1 MEVSVSTVVAF
12 FAALCIVFLLGK
24 ILGKPARWIGRLLL
38 NGIIGGVVL
47 YLVNLFGGLIGL
59 HAAFEPFYGLDRRH
73 PGYSRGCPGVGA
85 TLAVNI
91 MKTFLQLPIRC
102 GIVCGNNEGE

>member
-24 ILGKPARWIGRLLL
+24 ILGKPARWIGRMLL

-59 HAAFEPFYGLDRRH
+59 HAALNPFTALIAGTL
-73 PGYSRGCPGVGA
+73 GIPGVA
-85 TLAVNI
+85 LVLVLPLLLTL
-91 MKTFLQLPIRC
+91 
-102 GIVCGNNEGE
+102 

>member
-12 FAALCIVFLLGK
+12 FAALCIIFLLGK

-47 YLVNLFGGLIGL
+47 FGL
-59 HAAFEPFYGLDRRH
+59 HAALNPFTALIAGTL
-73 PGYSRGCPGVGA
+73 GIPGVA
-85 TLAVNI
+85 LV
-91 MKTFLQLPIRC
+91 LVLPLLLT
-102 GIVCGNNEGE
+102 

>member
-12 FAALCIVFLLGK
+12 FAALCIIFLLGK

-59 HAAFEPFYGLDRRH
+59 HAALNPFTALIAGTL
-73 PGYSRGCPGVGA
+73 GIPGVA
-85 TLAVNI
+85 LVSVSYTHLIWIWKESVLL
-91 MKTFLQLPIRC
+91 FLRT
-102 GIVCGNNEGE
+102 

>member
-1 MEVSVSTVVAF
+1 MWLHGGF
-12 FAALCIVFLLGK
+12 RFYCGGIFLALCIVFLLGK

-59 HAAFEPFYGLDRRH
+59 HAALNPFTALIAGTL
-73 PGYSRGCPGVGA
+73 GIPGVA
-85 TLAVNI
+85 LVLVLPLLLTL
-91 MKTFLQLPIRC
+91 
-102 GIVCGNNEGE
+102 

>member
-12 FAALCIVFLLGK
+12 FAALCIIFLLGK

-38 NGIIGGVVL
+38 NGGVVL

-59 HAAFEPFYGLDRRH
+59 HAALNPFTALIAGTL
-73 PGYSRGCPGVGA
+73 GIPGVA
-85 TLAVNI
+85 LV
-91 MKTFLQLPIRC
+91 LVLPLLLT
-102 GIVCGNNEGE
+102 

>member
-12 FAALCIVFLLGK
+12 FAALCIIFLLGK

-47 YLVNLFGGLIGL
+47 YLVNRFGGLIGL
-59 HAAFEPFYGLDRRH
+59 HAALNPFTALIAG
-73 PGYSRGCPGVGA
+73 
-85 TLAVNI
+85 TLGIPLLALVLVLPLLLTQCKLSCNY
-91 MKTFLQLPIRC
+91 QLAL
-102 GIVCGNNEGE
+102 V

>member
-38 NGIIGGVVL
+38 NAALNPFTALIAGTLGI
-47 YLVNLFGGLIGL
+47 
-59 HAAFEPFYGLDRRH
+59 
-73 PGYSRGCPGVGA
+73 PGVA
-85 TLAVNI
+85 LVLVLPLLLTL
-91 MKTFLQLPIRC
+91 
-102 GIVCGNNEGE
+102 